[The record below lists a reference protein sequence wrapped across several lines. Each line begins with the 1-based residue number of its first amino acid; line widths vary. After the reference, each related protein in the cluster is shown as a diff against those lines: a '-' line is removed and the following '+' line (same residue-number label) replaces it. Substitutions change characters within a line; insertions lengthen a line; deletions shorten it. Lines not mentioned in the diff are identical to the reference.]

1 MLFIR
6 VFARVEKRISVKQ
19 LEIVKQDGDG
29 RDGVNKNF
37 EPSKH
42 STGIKFSWYVLS
54 EILKIL
60 SKEEFWRY
68 TL

>member
-6 VFARVEKRISVKQ
+6 VFARVEKRMSVKQ

-29 RDGVNKNF
+29 RDGVNKNS

-42 STGIKFSWYVLS
+42 STGTKFSWYVLV
-54 EILKIL
+54 
-60 SKEEFWRY
+60 RDP
-68 TL
+68 